1 MNLNNLQN
9 PIIVYW
15 DINPLSDIN
24 PDVVHSVCD
33 DLIKN
38 KIFVLYI
45 CDMSPVLSTTSSTI
59 LEKLKN
65 AYMSVILTV
74 PASALGGFDGRN
86 FMPALKKILI
96 LYENLDQLSSGLGE
110 VKSFYTE
117 ALPIGVAFFMNKA
130 NYGCIPDVLKLCLE
144 SGIKDIHFPIQRP
157 KSGQEIFCPD
167 NEITSWLSNEIKDIK
182 TDDLHINVH
191 DPFLWGLF
199 HNNVTENTK
208 GCQAANTMVYITAGL
223 TVMPCPLLPIG
234 LGDLKHSTLSE
245 VFLSDKRQQVRKRLA
260 APPQECA
267 DCERLKGCL
276 GGCRGRAYLHD
287 ETFNKK
293 DPACHYSKL

>member
-1 MNLNNLQN
+1 MNLNSLQT

-15 DINPLSDIN
+15 DIDSLSDKT

-45 CDMSPVLSTTSSTI
+45 WDPSPVLSMTSSTI

-65 AYMSVILTV
+65 AYMNVTLTV
-74 PASALGGFDGRN
+74 PVSALGSFDGRN

-96 LYENLDQLSSGLGE
+96 HYENLDQLSSGLE
-110 VKSFYTE
+110 EIKSFYTE
-117 ALPIGVAFFMNKA
+117 ALPIGIALFVTKT
-130 NYGCIPDVLKLCLE
+130 NYSGIPGVLKLCLE
-144 SGIKDIHFPIQRP
+144 AGIKDIHFPIQRP

-167 NEITSWLSNEIKDIK
+167 NETTGWLSNEMKDIK

-191 DPFLWGLF
+191 DPFLWKLF
-199 HNNVTENTK
+199 HSNVTENTK
-208 GCQAANTMVYITAGL
+208 GCQAANTMVYITGDF
-223 TVMPCPLLPIG
+223 TVTPCPLLPIA
-234 LGDLKHSTLSE
+234 LGDLKHSTLTE
-245 VFLSDKRQQVRKRLA
+245 IFLSDKRQQIRKRLA

-267 DCERLKGCL
+267 DCERLKGCI
-276 GGCRGRAYLHD
+276 GGCRGRAYIKH
-287 ETFNKK
+287 ETFDKK
-293 DPACHYSKL
+293 DPACHYS